1 MKAGP
6 ASAAGKAPNPA
17 MKTNTLIHRYLF
29 VELLPP
35 FAINLAFF
43 TFIFMTSRIL
53 EITNLVVN
61 HGVGLLQ
68 VLLVMV
74 YTIPYFM
81 VFVIPMAVM
90 MAVLLTFLRLTSDNE
105 IVALKAG
112 GVNVTA
118 LLPPVL
124 LFCLLG
130 GLLTAFMSLYGQ
142 PWGRSSA
149 KQLVTRIAAGSIDI
163 GLKERQFND
172 AFEGIT
178 LYVGQVDSQTRTLRE
193 VFIEN
198 RQDAKMASTVVA
210 PRGQLLRAADGLT
223 WRLRLFDGT
232 IHQVDLRDAQANA
245 IRFDTYDLTLSLEPM
260 LQPEKTPPKHRR
272 EMNLTELGRYIRE
285 HREARDAG
293 YFNALMRYHKMFSI
307 PFACL
312 ALGFL
317 AMPLGMQAKRA
328 SRSSGLVL
336 GVVFFLAYYLLLSAG
351 SVFGESGRVPP
362 FAAVWMPNVLTA
374 ALGLF
379 LFVRMAQ
386 ERPLRFE
393 LPADWLERRAAAWGR
408 RRRRGGR

>member
-1 MKAGP
+1 
-6 ASAAGKAPNPA
+6 
-17 MKTNTLIHRYLF
+17 MKTTPLIHRYLF
-29 VELLPP
+29 TELVPP

-43 TFIFMTSRIL
+43 TFIFLTSRIL
-53 EITNLVVN
+53 DITNLVVN

-68 VLLVMV
+68 VLLVIV

-90 MAVLLTFLRLTSDNE
+90 MAVLLTFLRLSGDNE
-105 IVALKAG
+105 IMALKAG

-118 LLPPVL
+118 LLPPVVV
-124 LFCLLG
+124 FCLLG
-130 GLLTAFMSLYGQ
+130 GLLTAFMSIYGQ

-149 KQLVTRIAAGSIDI
+149 KQLVVRIAASSIDI

-172 AFEGIT
+172 TFDGIV
-178 LYVGQVDSQTRTLRE
+178 LYVSQVDTQTRTLRD

-198 RQDAKMASTVVA
+198 QQDDKLASTVVA

-232 IHQVDLRDAQANA
+232 IHQVDLQEFRANA
-245 IRFDTYDLTLSLEPM
+245 IRFDTYDLTLSLAQMLEP
-260 LQPEKTPPKHRR
+260 QKRPSKHRR
-272 EMNLTELGRYIRE
+272 EMNLAELRQYIRE
-285 HREARDAG
+285 HQAARDAG

-312 ALGFL
+312 VLGFL

-328 SRSSGLVL
+328 SKSYGLGLGLV
-336 GVVFFLAYYLLLSAG
+336 FFMLYYLLLSAG
-351 SVFGESGRVPP
+351 SVFGESGRLPP
-362 FAAVWMPNVLTA
+362 IAAVWMPNLVMA
-374 ALGLF
+374 AVGVF

-386 ERPLRFE
+386 ERPLRFD
-393 LPADWLERRAAAWGR
+393 LPADLLERWSAAWRRLR
-408 RRRRGGR
+408 RRDGH